1 GTGIVTATSSG
12 PVRTDTAG
20 PITILAPSL
29 TIAKLDNQDPVP
41 AGGFLGYTIIYTNVG
56 NAAAQGIVITDTYD
70 PNVTFVGAVP
80 SPNSGT
86 GGTVWS
92 GSLPA
97 SLAPG
102 ESREIQIFTQV
113 GSSLPVSTVLTN
125 TVRISGLKLAQSM
138 PFTQTTKVTVTSD
151 LQLAKVQVSPLT
163 NTVRVSETINYQLIY
178 TNTGTAILHNVVLTE
193 TYDSA
198 VEFVNAIPAPV
209 SGTDNRRWDI
219 GPLSA
224 GQSGSVALTVIVKAP
239 QPDGMPLVNQATIDS
254 DETDPLATQS
264 PPIAVRAPMLSLSK
278 HTTATVVPANSIM
291 TYTLAYTNSGS
302 THATG
307 VVITDR
313 LPLSVTFLSAIPPYA
328 QRSDNLLTWN
338 FTQVVTNSAGTIA
351 IRVRVNDSQVSG
363 TLFTNTARIAAAE
376 IVSSFASLTNHISSA
391 PNVTLSKSDG
401 RTSAAAGQV
410 LTYTLIYSNLGN
422 APALNV
428 VITDRI
434 PSNVTFVRC
443 TQPCPTAGG
452 VYTFSIGT
460 LDASTSG
467 QKTLTVRVSPTLPA
481 GLRAIT
487 NTARIRTTTTGD
499 NPTDDFAQDVDAI
512 STVPVLDISASFN
525 AAGPYPGK
533 VITHTIRY
541 TNVAAIDTT
550 GVIVGATK
558 SPYVTYLPSGS
569 SGWTELGGNT
579 YTWYVGDLGAH
590 QSGVLTFVVSLP
602 LTFTQVM
609 SAFVNTFVIADNG
622 PGGAVPAMDIFTATT
637 GVPDLVIESVT
648 FSPGQVVIGT
658 WFTATVVI
666 RNLGQGTGLNPF
678 NGGGT
683 AVDAFIDPS
692 TPPPSSG
699 WDSYGDSFDYVD
711 PVPPGMTTTGT
722 IAGLR
727 FGQGQDFVL
736 YFKIDNWDCHP
747 LPPATPPCTPPEA
760 DHGLVPESDETNNVY
775 GPVTPP
781 KYRIFLPFVSKNYV
795 PTFPTFLPHVSKNR

>member
-1 GTGIVTATSSG
+1 
-12 PVRTDTAG
+12 
-20 PITILAPSL
+20 
-29 TIAKLDNQDPVP
+29 
-41 AGGFLGYTIIYTNVG
+41 
-56 NAAAQGIVITDTYD
+56 
-70 PNVTFVGAVP
+70 
-80 SPNSGT
+80 
-86 GGTVWS
+86 
-92 GSLPA
+92 
-97 SLAPG
+97 
-102 ESREIQIFTQV
+102 
-113 GSSLPVSTVLTN
+113 
-125 TVRISGLKLAQSM
+125 
-138 PFTQTTKVTVTSD
+138 
-151 LQLAKVQVSPLT
+151 
-163 NTVRVSETINYQLIY
+163 
-178 TNTGTAILHNVVLTE
+178 
-193 TYDSA
+193 
-198 VEFVNAIPAPV
+198 
-209 SGTDNRRWDI
+209 
-219 GPLSA
+219 
-224 GQSGSVALTVIVKAP
+224 
-239 QPDGMPLVNQATIDS
+239 
-254 DETDPLATQS
+254 
-264 PPIAVRAPMLSLSK
+264 MLSLSK
-278 HTTATVVPANSIM
+278 HTTATVVPANSIL

-313 LPLSVTFLSAIPPYA
+313 LPSNVTLLSTDPPYS
-328 QRSDNLLTWN
+328 QQSGNLLTWN

-351 IRVRVNDSQVSG
+351 IRVLVNDNQVSG
-363 TLFTNTARIAAAE
+363 TVFTNTARIAAAE
-376 IVSSFASLTNHISSA
+376 IVSSFASLTNEISSA

-410 LTYTLIYSNLGN
+410 LTYTLTYSNVGN
-422 APALNV
+422 APAQGV
-428 VITDRI
+428 IITDRI
-434 PSNVTFVRC
+434 PSNVTFVGC

-460 LDASTSG
+460 LDASASG
-467 QKTLTVRVSPTLPA
+467 QKTLTVRVLPTLPA

-487 NTARIRTTTTGD
+487 NTARIRTTTTSD

-525 AAGPYPGK
+525 ATGPYPGK
-533 VITHTIRY
+533 IITHTIHY

-550 GVIVGATK
+550 GVIVSATK

-569 SGWTELGGNT
+569 SCWTGVGGNS
-579 YTWYVGDLGAH
+579 YTCTIGNLGAH

-622 PGGAVPAMDIFTATT
+622 PGGVVPAMDIFTATT
-637 GVPDLVIESVT
+637 GVPDLVIESIT
-648 FSPGQVVIGT
+648 FSPGQIVVGT

-692 TPPPSSG
+692 VPPPSSG

-727 FGQGQDFVL
+727 FVPGQDFVL

-747 LPPATPPCTPPEA
+747 LPPAMPPCTPPEA

-781 KYRIFLPFVSKNYV
+781 KYRIFLPLVSKNYV
-795 PTFPTFLPHVSKNR
+795 PTFPTFLPLVLKNR